1 MSSKFILQDPGTGL
15 YISCRSTGITPWTLT
30 KGLEEAMDFSSI
42 DSAMDYCK
50 RLNSLVTLNVL
61 EVNIEIKQLKPITR
75 LEIVLARN
83 THLDSTHIG
92 GKGNGYL
99 YFHDVLTDDC
109 YCWENDEWELCDTKG
124 VKGFRSITIREENV

>member
-1 MSSKFILQDPGTGL
+1 MSSKFVLQDPGTGL
-15 YISCRSTGITPWTLT
+15 YISCRSTGLTPWTLT

-75 LEIVLARN
+75 LEVVLARN

-92 GKGNGYL
+92 KRGNPFL
-99 YFHDVLTDDC
+99 YFYDAESNQA
-109 YCWENDEWELCDTKG
+109 YCWIDGEWVICDQKG
-124 VKGFRSITIREENV
+124 LGDYLPITISKG